1 MQLDITMIAFF
12 SVLALTITAGAGA
25 ASIAVFVEKK
35 PPIVQEVIRTLM
47 FMATLGAG
55 AIIALLGNLTV
66 GG

>member
-1 MQLDITMIAFF
+1 MPLDFTMIAFL

-25 ASIAVFVEKK
+25 ASIAVFVAKK

-55 AIIALLGNLTV
+55 AIIALLGNLAV